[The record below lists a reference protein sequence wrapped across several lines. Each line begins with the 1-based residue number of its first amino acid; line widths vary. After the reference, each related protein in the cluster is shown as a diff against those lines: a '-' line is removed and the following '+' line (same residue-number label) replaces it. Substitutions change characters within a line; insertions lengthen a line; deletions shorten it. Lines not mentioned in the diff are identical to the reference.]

1 MIQQKYLDEYI
12 TEYCKK
18 VDITLEQL
26 KSKSRKRDLVEKR
39 MIAAYFL
46 RNKVG
51 MTFLDVGKYLH
62 KNHASVIHYINLT
75 ERFLGI
81 YPHIKRLYN
90 IADELYDEYSEKLII
105 SYDMPYSISEKE
117 EKLIEILLENN
128 TKLREKIIN
137 LENYIN
143 KINDY
148 EKQEN

>member
-1 MIQQKYLDEYI
+1 MIQEKYLNEYI
-12 TEYCKK
+12 TEYCEKTNT
-18 VDITLEQL
+18 TLEEL
-26 KSKSRKRDLVEKR
+26 KSISRKRDLVEKR
-39 MIAAYFL
+39 MIVAYFL

-51 MTFLDVGKYLH
+51 MTFKDAGKYLH
-62 KNHASVIHYINLT
+62 KNHASIIHYVKIT
-75 ERFLGI
+75 ERFIGV

-90 IADELYDEYSEKLII
+90 VADELYDKYKEKLIV
-105 SYDMPYSISEKE
+105 SYDMPYSITEKE

-128 TKLREKIIN
+128 TKLRTKIIN